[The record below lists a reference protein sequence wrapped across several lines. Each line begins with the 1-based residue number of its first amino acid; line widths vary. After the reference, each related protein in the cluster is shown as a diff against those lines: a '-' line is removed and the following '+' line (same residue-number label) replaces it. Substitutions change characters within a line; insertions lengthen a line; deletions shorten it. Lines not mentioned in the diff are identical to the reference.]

1 MKEYKPDETSR
12 SLASSRQSRSGRDD
26 STVQT
31 GETRYTSV
39 DMCVLCIN
47 ALQENSNGQ

>member
-12 SLASSRQSRSGRDD
+12 SLASSSQSHSGLDD

-31 GETRYTSV
+31 GETRYVSV
-39 DMCVLCIN
+39 DMWVPCIN
-47 ALQENSNGQ
+47 ALQENSNGP